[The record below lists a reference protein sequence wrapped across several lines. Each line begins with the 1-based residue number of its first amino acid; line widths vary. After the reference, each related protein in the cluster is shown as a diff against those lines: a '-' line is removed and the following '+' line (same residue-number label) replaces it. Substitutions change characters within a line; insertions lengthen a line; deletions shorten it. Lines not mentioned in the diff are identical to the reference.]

1 MLRRKI
7 FVYQQEEND
16 CGLAA
21 LSMILRCYGSAYPLR
36 NLRRMISA
44 ESNEISALRISDA
57 AADLGFKVDS
67 YFCDYDYLIDQKIPQ
82 IVSVRKQDF
91 YNHYYV
97 ILSVKKKSIRIADPA
112 VGIKT
117 ISRDQFESE
126 WTGFLMCFNTTD
138 EYSPV
143 ILKNNELKPY
153 INLLLGNRKW
163 ILISIFLAILSSM
176 IGITTAVFIEV
187 SINYL
192 IPSDSIYITSYF
204 CFGLVFVYF
213 FKMLI
218 DFYRNTISIF
228 VRNKMMSQIDEY
240 YFRYLMEVKINFYSM
255 RKTGDILS
263 RFTDSSKIVDSIS
276 NLVTTI
282 SLDLMIIFIS
292 FLFMFYQDT
301 ILAGIS
307 LLSIPI
313 YASVIFLFKDKYNY
327 ANFDQLEKNASLNS
341 DIIESVKGIEN
352 IKSLRAEMVM
362 TRRIDNK
369 LHDYILTLTK
379 SSRITFLQKVIKEF
393 IQSTFILVILG
404 IGVILIIKRKDNIGN
419 LMSMLFILSY
429 YLTSVENIVEIQP
442 NIQLAQVTAERLN
455 NVLGFDIENY
465 DLKNIQKIDSL
476 DIKLKDISFRYGD
489 EKILESI
496 DLSIPFGEII
506 GITGESG
513 SGKSTLAKLMVGFIE
528 PTNGEIDLGSY
539 KINDLS
545 VNDIRSNISYIPQH
559 PYLFSG
565 TIRDNLLIG
574 NNKKI
579 SDNKIERVCREIGI
593 QDKIS
598 NLNSGLDEII
608 EEGANQFSGG
618 QQQKLMIVRA
628 ILSDTKVIIFD
639 EATSGIDDEGV
650 NEIINR
656 MKRMNKTLIFITHQK
671 NVLNHMDTVY
681 RIENHQLTLEK

>member
-1 MLRRKI
+1 
-7 FVYQQEEND
+7 
-16 CGLAA
+16 
-21 LSMILRCYGSAYPLR
+21 
-36 NLRRMISA
+36 
-44 ESNEISALRISDA
+44 
-57 AADLGFKVDS
+57 
-67 YFCDYDYLIDQKIPQ
+67 
-82 IVSVRKQDF
+82 
-91 YNHYYV
+91 
-97 ILSVKKKSIRIADPA
+97 
-112 VGIKT
+112 
-117 ISRDQFESE
+117 
-126 WTGFLMCFNTTD
+126 
-138 EYSPV
+138 
-143 ILKNNELKPY
+143 
-153 INLLLGNRKW
+153 
-163 ILISIFLAILSSM
+163 
-176 IGITTAVFIEV
+176 
-187 SINYL
+187 
-192 IPSDSIYITSYF
+192 
-204 CFGLVFVYF
+204 
-213 FKMLI
+213 MLI

-228 VRNKMMSQIDEY
+228 VRNKMMSQVDEY
-240 YFRYLMEVKINFYSM
+240 YFRYLMKVKINFYSM

-327 ANFDQLEKNASLNS
+327 VNFDQLEKNASLNS

-465 DLKNIQKIDSL
+465 DLNNIQKIDSL

-574 NNKKI
+574 NNKRI

-681 RIENHQLTLEK
+681 RIENHQLILEK